1 MALFQRAP
9 QTEADVEAAKRDAV
23 AAVEWPPHDADLA
36 LLPDGEREFVAWAHP
51 LLVPLVG
58 FAAIVAVC
66 GCCCCCCV
74 IRRYRRNKRR
84 KGLVG
89 KKKGGSPSKSSPG
102 VVDLNFAG
110 DSRRGSDAS
119 ISALDG
125 LELVDAD
132 DGVNGH
138 NGGPVHEKAVAPG
151 AAEKVCRYD
160 ELNDNN
166 LSDCSAESADF
177 EALFDAPAAAT
188 GRPSGSCAGRVTRA
202 VSGLRAKGIE
212 KKGLLTNPGMT
223 DQDMS
228 SMLVE

>member
-1 MALFQRAP
+1 M
-9 QTEADVEAAKRDAV
+9 
-23 AAVEWPPHDADLA
+23 
-36 LLPDGEREFVAWAHP
+36 
-51 LLVPLVG
+51 
-58 FAAIVAVC
+58 
-66 GCCCCCCV
+66 
-74 IRRYRRNKRR
+74 
-84 KGLVG
+84 
-89 KKKGGSPSKSSPG
+89 
-102 VVDLNFAG
+102 
-110 DSRRGSDAS
+110 
-119 ISALDG
+119 
-125 LELVDAD
+125 
-132 DGVNGH
+132 
-138 NGGPVHEKAVAPG
+138 APG